1 MKISLINFEV
11 VGILMGS
18 KSYFIFAVAVTFGF
32 ICTPT
37 LTTAQWP
44 ITEQPS
50 LVQQEINDKSGFS
63 GNSNKT
69 FPSVDAN
76 NTYSNSIP

>member
-1 MKISLINFEV
+1 
-11 VGILMGS
+11 MGS
-18 KSYFIFAVAVTFGF
+18 KSYFIIAIAVTFAF
-32 ICTPT
+32 IYTPT
-37 LTTAQWP
+37 FIAAQWP

-69 FPSVDAN
+69 FPSVNAN

>member
-1 MKISLINFEV
+1 
-11 VGILMGS
+11 MGS
-18 KSYFIFAVAVTFGF
+18 KSYFIFAIAVTFAF
-32 ICTPT
+32 NCTPT

-50 LVQQEINDKSGFS
+50 LGQQGINDKSEFS

-69 FPSVDAN
+69 FPSVNAN